1 MVNVSQPN
9 NSHLA
14 REHAPQR
21 ERERERERVLSM
33 KIVNIVGNDI
43 TTWRLWEIIFQPLKC
58 I

>member
-14 REHAPQR
+14 REHAP
-21 ERERERERVLSM
+21 ERERVLSM
-33 KIVNIVGNDI
+33 KIVIILGNDI

>member
-14 REHAPQR
+14 RKHAP
-21 ERERERERVLSM
+21 ERERERVLSM
-33 KIVNIVGNDI
+33 KIVNILGNDI